1 MVQSPD
7 MSTLP
12 SWQRW
17 LRQPQ
22 SAWLRR
28 AVFPVHLWSGLGIG
42 LYVIV
47 ISVSGSIL
55 VYRSELRQTF
65 EPQPRLVEIVGE
77 RMTEEELTAAAERAY
92 PPSATPSSPST
103 RSRST

>member
-1 MVQSPD
+1 
-7 MSTLP
+7 MSTPP

-22 SAWLRR
+22 SVRLRR
-28 AVFPVHLWSGLGIG
+28 ALFQVHLWSGLGIG

-47 ISVSGSIL
+47 ISISGSIL

-65 EPQPRLVEIVGE
+65 EPQPRLVEMQPRLVEIMWWNRVVRP
-77 RMTEEELTAAAERAY
+77 RMAPDAPGRAATVPATAGK
-92 PPSATPSSPST
+92 
-103 RSRST
+103 